1 MWLCW
6 TRAEG
11 FAAARLVI
19 EIKNK
24 SHPLTPHV
32 KHDLGFIFVGKNIAD
47 AYHECVGF
55 EARPETVRR
64 ISDLFESSGPM
75 LGTEH
80 GLRDAHSNDSVKLVL
95 GSRLFFKMVG
105 A

>member
-11 FAAARLVI
+11 FAAARFVI

-32 KHDLGFIFVGKNIAD
+32 KHDLGFIFVRTNIAD
-47 AYHECVGF
+47 ACHHERESGF
-55 EARPETVRR
+55 EARP
-64 ISDLFESSGPM
+64 
-75 LGTEH
+75 
-80 GLRDAHSNDSVKLVL
+80 AKLLSQDDIQRFFQIVGVL
-95 GSRLFFKMVG
+95 AF
-105 A
+105 